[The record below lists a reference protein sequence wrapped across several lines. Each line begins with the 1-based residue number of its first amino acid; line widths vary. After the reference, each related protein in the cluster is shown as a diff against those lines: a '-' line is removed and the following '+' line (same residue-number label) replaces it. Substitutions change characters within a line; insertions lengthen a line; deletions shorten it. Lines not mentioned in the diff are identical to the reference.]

1 MELQEVNAK
10 SKALQKATTAG
21 EPPANILKILNDLKT
36 GVVATEDLLRSTK
49 IGVIV
54 NKSKQHKN
62 TDVARLASEIV
73 SKWRNDVTKKKPA
86 TPAKRANGTS
96 SPAPNTASE
105 KPKSTVPPDQRTWRK
120 DGIDI
125 TKTGDKTRDNCIGL
139 IYDGL
144 CHMSEESEPPH
155 PHPHPQSVSPPS
167 PKQPKLTPLLPAPS
181 TILKRASEVERAAF
195 SEFGPETA
203 EAYRTKMRSLY
214 QNLKNK
220 SNPSLRKR
228 VLSGEVTPERFV
240 VMTHEELKS
249 AERRAEDAKI
259 QKENMDMAMV
269 AQAERSVSTSL
280 QCGKCGQRKVSYSQA
295 QTRSADEP
303 MTTFCECTICGTRW
317 KVGSNYRGLVI
328 IEEWLVDFGLL
339 VLLNVGVKDAH
350 TWAFD
355 FPMVPGLVALHEHA
369 ILPIYRLWFAY
380 A

>member
-21 EPPANILKILNDLKT
+21 ESPANILKILNDLKS
-36 GVVATEDLLRSTK
+36 GVIATEDLLRSTK

-62 TDVARLASEIV
+62 PDVARLAREIV

-86 TPAKRANGTS
+86 TPAKRTNGTA
-96 SPAPNTASE
+96 SPAPNTTSE
-105 KPKSTVPPDQRTWRK
+105 KPKSTVPPSQRTWRK

-144 CHMSEESEPPH
+144 CHMSEESE
-155 PHPHPQSVSPPS
+155 HPHPQPTSTPNPT
-167 PKQPKLTPLLPAPS
+167 PEQPKLTPLLPAPS
-181 TILKRASEVERAAF
+181 TIFKRASEVERAAF
-195 SEFGPETA
+195 SEFGPEIA
-203 EAYRTKMRSLY
+203 EAYRSKMRSLY

-220 SNPSLRKR
+220 SNPALRKR
-228 VLSGEVTPERFV
+228 VLTGEIAPERFV
-240 VMTHEELKS
+240 VMTHAELMS
-249 AERRAEDAKI
+249 AERRAEDEKI
-259 QKENMDMAMV
+259 QKENMDKAMV

-303 MTTFCECTICGTRW
+303 MTTFCECTVCGNRW
-317 KVGSNYRGLVI
+317 KVGSDYGGLVV
-328 IEEWLVDFGLL
+328 IEEWLLTLVPL
-339 VLLNVGVKDAH
+339 VLLNVAARDAH
-350 TWAFD
+350 AWAPTFQRCLD
-355 FPMVPGLVALHEHA
+355 WCLFTSMRFFLSTHFGLL
-369 ILPIYRLWFAY
+369 YG
-380 A
+380 